1 MSDSGIGF
9 DDIVDSFS
17 RFSDKQNSRLNL
29 EAIIDQVKL
38 FGIQNAEPIM
48 TCLDRSSNHDIIRS
62 LKSPTFDKLWESCWC
77 LQRLVDTGRRRRNTI
92 VEYSDDTEED
102 SDEYSSSDGEWEACE
117 TRRLVKRILI
127 ESVNIFSDK
136 VWSDYILD
144 LPGYWFAWCNKTAM
158 AVLQKLIPYTLPF
171 HVWENIISY
180 LTPKSKLHPIEV
192 CIVGLN
198 SNKVVYD
205 FIRIKTVSKTERLQI
220 FEKSL
225 LQECIFL
232 CSELVEMFGLLLYS
246 QCKKVKYLSA
256 SITKTM
262 QLFNSMMMRLEGF
275 HNDIE
280 ASSNFGS
287 ISMVLSREYFR
298 DMNFATNFESQEPCL
313 INMRRLICAND
324 EFEYNSPYFAWLE
337 PRGEIY
343 RLVYARKGVLSL
355 MEPKEIAKMKWSQN
369 DIKLIRSDDK
379 PAIHCS
385 GSILAVVTSE
395 RKNTTERSKFLR
407 VWDFE
412 IMPKNELFKYNLD
425 GLTAFSKEKGLATEE
440 ITSIG
445 NVGLTKNGSQIT
457 IVLSVILKSSNNC
470 NPASTCTFVLS
481 VDLQPSLHGSE
492 NMSPTIKQ
500 MLSDCML
507 IALYKKFVFAIGIS
521 ERPSP
526 MLILH
531 DLEDDLKPL
540 IKVQWDANNPW
551 KVRFN
556 CNSGNSTC
564 IFYRKDE
571 IQFRKLDEKLTFIRE
586 IKLSLEEYGELTNPC
601 FQFFDNTL
609 YGWRERDLQNKLRYP
624 LDEQFVINLSS
635 EESTEPLYF
644 DSARPMTAYK
654 PITKRFLSRIYFTG
668 FSQSGDLQQ
677 MIFTCNSYSHRYR
690 FVNLVTV
697 RLFGSSQSLFRSLI
711 PDVDILLKEHSDT
724 RIAREEG
731 ECLNLLV
738 AYEEQWA
745 KAETIRQSMIAKIA
759 ALKATS
765 MKREIQLLP
774 KRNDNPLDLGL
785 RRKRASKYIND
796 RTRFDTIITRWSIV
810 DCYGFGDVII
820 DHEVESVFIHSKSF
834 MDRTSRRSLKKGSSV
849 QFRIEWEY
857 NMPRPTAASST
868 LL

>member
-1 MSDSGIGF
+1 
-9 DDIVDSFS
+9 
-17 RFSDKQNSRLNL
+17 
-29 EAIIDQVKL
+29 
-38 FGIQNAEPIM
+38 
-48 TCLDRSSNHDIIRS
+48 
-62 LKSPTFDKLWESCWC
+62 
-77 LQRLVDTGRRRRNTI
+77 
-92 VEYSDDTEED
+92 
-102 SDEYSSSDGEWEACE
+102 
-117 TRRLVKRILI
+117 
-127 ESVNIFSDK
+127 
-136 VWSDYILD
+136 
-144 LPGYWFAWCNKTAM
+144 
-158 AVLQKLIPYTLPF
+158 
-171 HVWENIISY
+171 
-180 LTPKSKLHPIEV
+180 
-192 CIVGLN
+192 
-198 SNKVVYD
+198 
-205 FIRIKTVSKTERLQI
+205 
-220 FEKSL
+220 
-225 LQECIFL
+225 
-232 CSELVEMFGLLLYS
+232 
-246 QCKKVKYLSA
+246 
-256 SITKTM
+256 
-262 QLFNSMMMRLEGF
+262 
-275 HNDIE
+275 
-280 ASSNFGS
+280 
-287 ISMVLSREYFR
+287 
-298 DMNFATNFESQEPCL
+298 
-313 INMRRLICAND
+313 
-324 EFEYNSPYFAWLE
+324 
-337 PRGEIY
+337 
-343 RLVYARKGVLSL
+343 
-355 MEPKEIAKMKWSQN
+355 
-369 DIKLIRSDDK
+369 
-379 PAIHCS
+379 
-385 GSILAVVTSE
+385 
-395 RKNTTERSKFLR
+395 
-407 VWDFE
+407 
-412 IMPKNELFKYNLD
+412 MPKNELFKYNLD
-425 GLTAFSKEKGLATEE
+425 GLTAFSKKKGLATEE

-470 NPASTCTFVLS
+470 NPASTCTFLLS

-507 IALYKKFVFAIGIS
+507 IALYKKFVFAIGIG

-540 IKVQWDANNPW
+540 IKVHWDANNPW

-609 YGWRERDLQNKLRYP
+609 YGWRERNLQNKLRYP

-654 PITKRFLSRIYFTG
+654 PITSQFLTRIYFTG

-677 MIFTCNSYSHRYR
+677 MIFTCNSYNHRYQ

-765 MKREIQLLP
+765 MNRGIQLLP
-774 KRNDNPLDLGL
+774 KRNANPLDLGL

-796 RTRFDTIITRWSIV
+796 QTRFDTIITRWSIV

-820 DHEVESVFIHSKSF
+820 DDEVESVFIHSKSF

-857 NMPRPTAASST
+857 NRPRPTAASST